1 MSRLHVTNEWNDGL
15 LAITNRCF
23 SSSFSSSSSP
33 LLYCLSVSLSLQHEY
48 SSAIFSFFFSADALS
63 IDPLHWRILFVASS
77 EKEGKKCIHR
87 MNTVASVAAR
97 TATAHYEAG
106 SSTLCQL
113 MEKRKERHGNI
124 YRQTDTDTHTYTHTS
139 KSDHDRHCLAP

>member
-1 MSRLHVTNEWNDGL
+1 MLFLFLLHHHHLHCFTVCLFLFLFSMSTLQL
-15 LAITNRCF
+15 
-23 SSSFSSSSSP
+23 SF
-33 LLYCLSVSLSLQHEY
+33 L
-48 SSAIFSFFFSADALS
+48 FFSADALS

-139 KSDHDRHCLAP
+139 KPDHDRHCLAP